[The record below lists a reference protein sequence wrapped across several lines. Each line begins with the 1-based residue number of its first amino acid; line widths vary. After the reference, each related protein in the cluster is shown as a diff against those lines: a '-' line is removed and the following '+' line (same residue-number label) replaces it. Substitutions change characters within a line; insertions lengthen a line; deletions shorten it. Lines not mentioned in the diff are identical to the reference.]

1 MFDFP
6 RYRPKRFCI
15 SLFHPHT
22 LRVHADEI
30 SATATFQIA
39 YSILIRHLATV
50 FHIRHS
56 QPAVGRTECQ
66 NANWLAFPG
75 LGRTEMT
82 TTISNFGGGNC
93 ALVIQFQ
100 LCPLSCPS
108 LTRWSVVGY
117 AKMTSDCV
125 CDNIPLASCPL
136 PTEVLCSAWKQS
148 I

>member
-56 QPAVGRTECQ
+56 QPLDGRSAKMPTGSPF
-66 NANWLAFPG
+66 LASE
-75 LGRTEMT
+75 GRTEMT

-136 PTEVLCSAWKQS
+136 PTEVLC
-148 I
+148 